1 MQRIVIFSYLFLI
14 TACTHVDNVETKVLN
29 EYLIE
34 VGKSEILTANQ
45 VFIVVPL
52 FSGCHSCESEI
63 LSFAKSN
70 IDLKNIFYILSMHE
84 KNSKHFNMLKAS
96 EFANSMP
103 INFITEFKD
112 LAMKKDMVFTESKI
126 YFVENG
132 NVFKTVKLTA
142 INIKEELIAL
152 KEYLK

>member
-14 TACTHVDNVETKVLN
+14 TACTHVDNVETKVFN

-34 VGKSEILTANQ
+34 VGKSELLKAEN

-63 LSFAKSN
+63 LSFSRANRNLKSV
-70 IDLKNIFYILSMHE
+70 FYILSMHE

-96 EFANSMP
+96 EFNNSIP
-103 INFITEFKD
+103 ANFIIDFKD

-132 NVFKTVKLTA
+132 NVVKTIKLTA